1 MSAPAFT
8 IAFADG
14 ARAASVFG
22 DVRFYR
28 QPLGELYLPSGR
40 LAACDPFADAQV
52 APFARTVPPGRYP
65 VDLAVARFAGG
76 DERVA
81 AARVRFGDGEPA
93 RWEPAATG
101 GRRGDDGGYGVDS
114 ARGCLASAEALAAH
128 AARMGDGDAHAAGLG
143 EAMER
148 SYRHTRE
155 WANVVLDE
163 ASGLNLV
170 VFSTGMG
177 DGYYRSFWGLDP
189 AGRPACLVT
198 DFGIV
203 DADE

>member
-8 IAFADG
+8 IAFEDG
-14 ARAASVFG
+14 GRAVSSFG

-40 LAACDPFADAQV
+40 IAACDPFVDPEV
-52 APFARTVPPGRYP
+52 APFARAVPSGRYP
-65 VDLAVARFAGG
+65 VDLAVARFDDG

-81 AARVRFGDGEPA
+81 AARLRFGVGEPA
-93 RWEPAATG
+93 RWEPAVTGRG
-101 GRRGDDGGYGVDS
+101 GRDDGGYGVDS
-114 ARGCLASAEALAAH
+114 ARGCLASTEALTVH
-128 AARMGDGDAHAAGLG
+128 AGRLAEGDEHTERIG
-143 EAMER
+143 EAMAR

-163 ASGLNLV
+163 ESGLNII

-177 DGYYRSFWGLDP
+177 DGFYDSFWGLDP

-198 DFGIV
+198 DFGII
-203 DADE
+203 DD

>member
-14 ARAASVFG
+14 ARAASSFG
-22 DVRFYR
+22 DLRFYR

-40 LAACDPFADAQV
+40 VAACDPFVDPEV
-52 APFARTVPPGRYP
+52 VPFARVVPSGRYP
-65 VDLAVARFAGG
+65 VDLAVARFDGDG

-81 AARVRFGDGEPA
+81 AARVRFGVGEPA
-93 RWEPAATG
+93 RWEPALIAG
-101 GRRGDDGGYGVDS
+101 GAGDADGYGVDS
-114 ARGCLASAEALAAH
+114 ARGCLASAEALAVH
-128 AARMGDGDAHAAGLG
+128 AARLAEGDEHAERIG
-143 EAMER
+143 EAMAR

-163 ASGLNLV
+163 ESGLNLV
-170 VFSTGMG
+170 VFSTGLG
-177 DGYYRSFWGLDP
+177 DGFYASFWGLDI

-198 DFGIV
+198 DFGIL
-203 DADE
+203 DD

>member
-14 ARAASVFG
+14 ARAASSFG
-22 DVRFYR
+22 DVHFYR

-40 LAACDPFADAQV
+40 IAACDPFVDPEA
-52 APFARTVPPGRYP
+52 APFARRVPSGRYP
-65 VDLAVARFAGG
+65 VDLAVARFDGDG

-81 AARVRFGDGEPA
+81 AARVRFGVGEPS
-93 RWEPAATG
+93 RWEPAVTGRG
-101 GRRGDDGGYGVDS
+101 GRDGGGYGVDS
-114 ARGCLASAEALAAH
+114 ARGCLASVEALAVH
-128 AARMGDGDAHAAGLG
+128 AARMADGVEHAERIG

-163 ASGLNLV
+163 ESGLNIV
-170 VFSTGMG
+170 VFSTGLG
-177 DGYYRSFWGLDP
+177 DGFYDSFWGLDA
-189 AGRPACLVT
+189 AGHPACLVT
-198 DFGIV
+198 DFGIL
-203 DADE
+203 DE

>member
-1 MSAPAFT
+1 MSAPACT

-14 ARAASVFG
+14 ARAASSFG

-28 QPLGELYLPSGR
+28 QPLGELYLPSGQI
-40 LAACDPFADAQV
+40 AACDPYVDPEV
-52 APFARTVPPGRYP
+52 TPFARAVPSGRYP
-65 VDLAVARFAGG
+65 VDLAVARFDGDG

-81 AARVRFGDGEPA
+81 AARVRFGVGEPA
-93 RWEPAATG
+93 RWEVAVTGRG
-101 GRRGDDGGYGVDS
+101 GRDDGGYGVDS
-114 ARGCLASAEALAAH
+114 ARGCLASAEALAVL
-128 AARMGDGDAHAAGLG
+128 AAQRPKGDEYAERIG

-155 WANVVLDE
+155 WANVVLDDE
-163 ASGLNLV
+163 SGLNLV
-170 VFSTGMG
+170 VFSTGLG
-177 DGYYRSFWGLDP
+177 DGFYVSFWGLDG

-203 DADE
+203 DEE